1 MGSEFTF
8 NMKLPN
14 QSPHLAVLGFFIIGA
29 CFAAYVPVAD
39 ADFIWD
45 DDDYVL
51 NNPTLWMEDGLRAI
65 WLDPSAT
72 PQYYPMVHTTF
83 WIEHAMWGLDP
94 RGYHLVNVS
103 LHAACAVLLLAILKH
118 MGFRGAFLA
127 ALLFAIHPVMTES
140 VAWVTERKNVLSLF
154 FYLLSLAAMFE
165 FTRTFRQHTVPSHL
179 AYAMG
184 FLFFVCAVLSKS
196 VTCSL
201 PAAVALAVWWKHG
214 RLDRR
219 TILSLVPF
227 FIIGAAAASGTIW
240 LEKHHVGAKGDLW
253 NHALWDRIMI
263 ASRAPWFY
271 LGKLL
276 WPGSLSFVYPRWM
289 VGAWRGWE
297 VLFIPATIALLAAGL
312 LRARSRMNCWG
323 RAPLALLLFFGGT
336 LFPALGFIDVFPFQY
351 SFVADHF
358 QYHASLG
365 IIVGIA
371 WLLSYMD
378 ARMPHR
384 QLSRAVITIC
394 AISIMALTQSQTR
407 IYQNQEFLWKDTLK
421 KNPTALIAHN
431 NLGAFYGSRG
441 RLGEAAECYEKG
453 LELDPDDD
461 HLRVNLAAAYVEIGR
476 SEEAMALVKEL
487 VERGSNNPWLWN
499 TVGRAFQ
506 KSGRNVEAL
515 DAYQRAITH
524 RPVLGDA
531 WVNLA
536 ALLRSMG
543 RHEQA
548 HAKLREGLTA
558 SPKDAAILQALQTY
572 SPPQDGNHSQ
582 ERRQ

>member
-1 MGSEFTF
+1 MRPAFFKQRRFARGVFLLAATF
-8 NMKLPN
+8 L
-14 QSPHLAVLGFFIIGA
+14 
-29 CFAAYVPVAD
+29 AYVPVAD

-51 NNPTLWMEDGLRAI
+51 NNPTLWMEDGLLTI

-83 WIEHAMWGLDP
+83 WIEHALWGLNP
-94 RGYHLVNVS
+94 RGYHLTNVA
-103 LHAACAVLLLAILKH
+103 LHGSCAVLIMTLLIQL
-118 MGFRGAFLA
+118 GFRGAFLA
-127 ALLFAIHPVMTES
+127 ALLFAIHPAMTES

-154 FYLLSLAAMFE
+154 FYLLSLGAMFD
-165 FTRTFRQHTVPSHL
+165 FAGLFRKRDAPAGLS
-179 AYAMG
+179 YATG
-184 FLFFVCAVLSKS
+184 IFFFICAILSKS

-201 PAAVALAVWWKHG
+201 PAAIALVVWWKHG
-214 RLDRR
+214 KLDRR
-219 TILSLVPF
+219 IMLSLAPF
-227 FIIGAAAASGTIW
+227 FILGAAAASGTIW

-253 NHALWDRIMI
+253 NHTLWDRLII

-276 WPGSLSFVYPRWM
+276 WPGSLSFIYPRWS

-297 VLFIPATIALLAAGL
+297 VLFIPATLALLTAGFI
-312 LRARSRMNCWG
+312 RARSIMNHWG
-323 RAPLALLLFFGGT
+323 RAPLVVLLFFGGT
-336 LFPALGFIDVFPFQY
+336 LLPALGFFDVFPFQY

-365 IIVGIA
+365 IMVGIA
-371 WLLSYMD
+371 WLLTYLH

-384 QLSRAVITIC
+384 QLSRTAIMFCTVAIT
-394 AISIMALTQSQTR
+394 ALTQSQTR
-407 IYQNQEFLWKDTLK
+407 IYENQEVLWKDTLK

-453 LELDPDDD
+453 LALDPNDD
-461 HLRVNLAAAYVEIGR
+461 HLRINLAAAYVEIGR
-476 SEEAMALVKEL
+476 TEDAVALLKGL
-487 VERGSNNPWLWN
+487 LDQGSNNPWLWN

-506 KSGRNVEAL
+506 KSGRNDQAL
-515 DAYQRAITH
+515 DAFQRATALK
-524 RPVLGDA
+524 PDLGDA

-536 ALLRSMG
+536 GLLLSTG
-543 RHEQA
+543 RQEQA
-548 HAKLREGLTA
+548 RATLLKGLAA
-558 SPKDAAILQALQTY
+558 SPKDAALLQALQTI
-572 SPPQDGNHSQ
+572 PPLNVVDQSQ